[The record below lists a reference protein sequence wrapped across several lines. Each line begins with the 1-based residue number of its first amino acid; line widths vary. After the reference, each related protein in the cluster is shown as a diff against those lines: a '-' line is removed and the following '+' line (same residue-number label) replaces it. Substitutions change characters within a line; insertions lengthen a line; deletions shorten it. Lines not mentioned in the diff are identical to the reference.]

1 MIPKIIHQTW
11 KSDTLP
17 PILKLLYDE
26 NVKLLKNK
34 GYTFKLWS
42 DKSIL
47 DFINQY
53 YPNYYNIYSLART
66 GVQRGDISRILLVKH
81 FGGIYIDLDVLVMRD
96 FADLIDMTS
105 DKFYISY
112 EPKGQTTLLYN
123 DDKYICNAFFASNKD
138 NKFVDK
144 LLRGISD
151 CIMQYGVNIF
161 GKFDIFGG
169 NYIKMMMKNFANKAD
184 YIHIIDD
191 RELFFP
197 INDLKLDNTPFTNE
211 DWTMIKKGKYP
222 MEPIMIHYW
231 IHGDFESKNIINN
244 YIPNK
249 NLDIH
254 QNIYDFFKKLYPNIA
269 DKF

>member
-1 MIPKIIHQTW
+1 
-11 KSDTLP
+11 
-17 PILKLLYDE
+17 
-26 NVKLLKNK
+26 
-34 GYTFKLWS
+34 
-42 DKSIL
+42 
-47 DFINQY
+47 
-53 YPNYYNIYSLART
+53 
-66 GVQRGDISRILLVKH
+66 
-81 FGGIYIDLDVLVMRD
+81 MRD

-191 RELFFP
+191 RELIFP
-197 INDLKLDNTPFTNE
+197 INDLKLDNMPFTNE
-211 DWTMIKKGKYP
+211 DWTMVKKGKYP

-269 DKF
+269 DKY